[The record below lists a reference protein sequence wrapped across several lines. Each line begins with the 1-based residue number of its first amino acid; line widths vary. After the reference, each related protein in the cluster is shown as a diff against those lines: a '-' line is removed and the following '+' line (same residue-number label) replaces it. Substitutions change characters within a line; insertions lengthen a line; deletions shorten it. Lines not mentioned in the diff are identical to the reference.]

1 MGFSK
6 IHELNTNSNFII
18 KELLDNNN
26 TFELEEWKTM
36 FNTLRITMNQSNS
49 YDNQISL
56 YLTFLKYIDTKERI
70 IVIKLKKREN
80 SILSMVGIVTLINK
94 Q

>member
-26 TFELEEWKTM
+26 TVELQEWKTM
-36 FNTLRITMNQSNS
+36 FDTLRVAMNQSNS
-49 YDNQISL
+49 YDNQIGL
-56 YLTFLKYIDTKERI
+56 YLTFLKYIDTNERI
-70 IVIKLKKREN
+70 IVIK
-80 SILSMVGIVTLINK
+80 
-94 Q
+94 